1 MFFVIIIIY
10 GNLRSDKYMN
20 TNRNRLIAPRNVVNT
35 KMLYSFYIL
44 KELSKGEVIFGNK
57 VLEAFRDVFQNSNLP
72 FPVSSS
78 TIYETLYDL
87 ESKGYV
93 ISKWTGDDF
102 LNKRSKKIYSITDEG
117 VYYYKHHIADYID
130 DLKKTKNTLDLMIEM
145 LT

>member
-1 MFFVIIIIY
+1 M
-10 GNLRSDKYMN
+10 SE
-20 TNRNRLIAPRNVVNT
+20 NRNRLIAPRNIVNT

-44 KELSKGEVIFGNK
+44 KELAKGEVIFGNK
-57 VLEAFRDVFQNSNLP
+57 VLETFRNVFQTSNLP

-102 LNKRSKKIYSITDEG
+102 LNKRSKKIYEITDDG
-117 VYYYKHHIADYID
+117 IYYYKHHIANYVDN
-130 DLKKTKNTLDLMIEM
+130 LQKTKNTLDLMIEM
-145 LT
+145 LR

>member
-130 DLKKTKNTLDLMIEM
+130 NLKKTKNTLDLMIEM

>member
-1 MFFVIIIIY
+1 
-10 GNLRSDKYMN
+10 MN

-57 VLEAFRDVFQNSNLP
+57 VLEAFKNVFQSSNLP

-78 TIYETLYDL
+78 TIYETLYYL

-102 LNKRSKKIYSITDEG
+102 LNKRSKKIYSITDDG

-130 DLKKTKNTLDLMIEM
+130 NLKKTKNTLDLMIEM
-145 LT
+145 LN

>member
-1 MFFVIIIIY
+1 
-10 GNLRSDKYMN
+10 MN

-57 VLEAFRDVFQNSNLP
+57 VLEVFKDVFQSSNLP

-102 LNKRSKKIYSITDEG
+102 LNKRRKKIYSITDDG

-130 DLKKTKNTLDLMIEM
+130 NLKRTKNTLDLMIEM
-145 LT
+145 LK

>member
-1 MFFVIIIIY
+1 
-10 GNLRSDKYMN
+10 MN
-20 TNRNRLIAPRNVVNT
+20 TNRYRLIAPRNVVNT

-57 VLEAFRDVFQNSNLP
+57 VLEVFKDVFQSSNLP

-102 LNKRSKKIYSITDEG
+102 LNKRSKKIYSITDDG

-130 DLKKTKNTLDLMIEM
+130 NLKRTKNTLDLMIEM
-145 LT
+145 LK

>member
-1 MFFVIIIIY
+1 
-10 GNLRSDKYMN
+10 MN

-57 VLEAFRDVFQNSNLP
+57 VLEAFKDVFQNSNLP

-102 LNKRSKKIYSITDEG
+102 LNKRSKKIYSITDDG
-117 VYYYKHHIADYID
+117 VYYYKHHISDYID
-130 DLKKTKNTLDLMIEM
+130 NLKKTKNTLDLMIEM
-145 LT
+145 LN

>member
-10 GNLRSDKYMN
+10 GNLRSDTCMN
-20 TNRNRLIAPRNVVNT
+20 ANRNRLIAPRNVVNT

-57 VLEAFRDVFQNSNLP
+57 VLEAFKDVFQNSNLP

-102 LNKRSKKIYSITDEG
+102 LNKRSKKIYSITDDG

-130 DLKKTKNTLDLMIEM
+130 NLKKTKNTLDLMIEM
-145 LT
+145 LK

>member
-1 MFFVIIIIY
+1 
-10 GNLRSDKYMN
+10 MN
-20 TNRNRLIAPRNVVNT
+20 TNRNRLIAPRTVVNT

-57 VLEAFRDVFQNSNLP
+57 VLEAFRDVFKSSNLP

-117 VYYYKHHIADYID
+117 IYYYKHHIADYID
-130 DLKKTKNTLDLMIEM
+130 NLKKTKNTLDLMIEM
-145 LT
+145 LR